1 MWYKHE
7 INCVELKGAYLMAL
21 QKKQTKSAKSG
32 SSSSPLRGVEEVN
45 LFLAADQDMH
55 CKKYIWSPEISKR
68 GLCSKGHDYSRRTTF
83 FAWDTESYDR
93 ESIHGGIRAW
103 FITIPAVDVVRS
115 SINCVNYHAR
125 RNQRDECGRNHYE
138 LSPSIYRSS

>member
-21 QKKQTKSAKSG
+21 PGKKQTKSAKSG

-55 CKKYIWSPEISKR
+55 CKSTS
-68 GLCSKGHDYSRRTTF
+68 GHERSANGTMQQRT
-83 FAWDTESYDR
+83 
-93 ESIHGGIRAW
+93 
-103 FITIPAVDVVRS
+103 
-115 SINCVNYHAR
+115 
-125 RNQRDECGRNHYE
+125 
-138 LSPSIYRSS
+138 